1 MMDEDARGVV
11 VGVESNTTTTTT
23 TMDNVWARFLPRA
36 LSLATSLIA
45 RDSDT
50 KSALREEA
58 EKAIDQLASKV
69 ISFDPSS
76 FVTLQVPGEG
86 LEDFALGSFWSF
98 LSIFMLPILVAVI
111 VWYFVTTFVLR
122 KNILVLGRSGSLISE
137 ARQQTQQQVERL
149 TGRVLEAVEKL
160 SNS

>member
-1 MMDEDARGVV
+1 MDEATGGVV
-11 VGVESNTTTTTT
+11 VMGVEGNTTT

-76 FVTLQVPGEG
+76 FVTLQIPSEG
-86 LEDFALGSFWSF
+86 FEDFALGSFWSF
-98 LSIFMLPILVAVI
+98 LSIFMLPLLVAVI

-122 KNILVLGRSGSLISE
+122 KNILALGRSGRLDSE
-137 ARQQTQQQVERL
+137 ERHQTQDQVERL
-149 TGRVLEAVEKL
+149 TASVLEAVERL
-160 SNS
+160 DSNT